1 MNATKNPVK
10 GSTLRKLERHV
21 QFLEFIVKEA
31 QDELVIA
38 LAALHVAKKAS
49 EQ

>member
-1 MNATKNPVK
+1 MAEKHTVK

-31 QDELVIA
+31 QGELVIA
-38 LAALHVAKKAS
+38 LAALHAAKKAS